1 VENYQT
7 QIKLLNLT
15 GTTLATSINGDRA
28 ETSGNQLRAAKLL
41 GITGATRRKRI
52 AKFGIEQRV
61 ELG

>member
-1 VENYQT
+1 MLPQST
-7 QIKLLNLT
+7 
-15 GTTLATSINGDRA
+15 

-41 GITGATRRKRI
+41 GITRATRRKRI